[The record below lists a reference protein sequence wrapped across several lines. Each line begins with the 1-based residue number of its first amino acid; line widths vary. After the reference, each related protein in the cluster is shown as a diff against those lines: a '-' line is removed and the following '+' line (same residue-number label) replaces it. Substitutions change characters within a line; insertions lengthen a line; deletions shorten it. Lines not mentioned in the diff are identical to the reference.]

1 MDEIKRHKFFENFNW
16 DDVQGIKNDSIKEY
30 VKERV
35 KESNNKIKQFN
46 IKSKDKKERRNDDKD
61 KDNKTLDGYPEIIEI
76 NLTENDERSFFTERL
91 DNLNKKNNEIVKKKF
106 QKEVN
111 IEENI
116 SDIMLLDL
124 E

>member
-1 MDEIKRHKFFENFNW
+1 M
-16 DDVQGIKNDSIKEY
+16 
-30 VKERV
+30 
-35 KESNNKIKQFN
+35 
-46 IKSKDKKERRNDDKD
+46 
-61 KDNKTLDGYPEIIEI
+61 DGYPQIIEI

-91 DNLNKKNNEIVKKKF
+91 DNLTKKNNEIVKKKF
-106 QKEVN
+106 YKEVN

>member
-1 MDEIKRHKFFENFNW
+1 M
-16 DDVQGIKNDSIKEY
+16 
-30 VKERV
+30 
-35 KESNNKIKQFN
+35 
-46 IKSKDKKERRNDDKD
+46 
-61 KDNKTLDGYPEIIEI
+61 DGYPETIEI

-91 DNLNKKNNEIVKKKF
+91 DNLTKKNNEIVKKKF